1 MDLWSDL
8 SLSFFFFWYDTS
20 LSRIQI
26 LGKSYKKKILGN
38 FFFHNKWVLALSH
51 NKYVA
56 VKKLDN
62 MVRYFEREFKTK
74 LIVIGQK
81 LANLKNNKKG

>member
-1 MDLWSDL
+1 MVLY
-8 SLSFFFFWYDTS
+8 FQEFKYKVNP
-20 LSRIQI
+20 IKKKV
-26 LGKSYKKKILGN
+26 LGKNKKIKNKKKI
-38 FFFHNKWVLALSH
+38 HNKGVLASSH